1 MSFLYP
7 SISSAV
13 NDNCE
18 DSWRAS
24 AIGIYRFWRDTG
36 YATGALGLGI
46 VTSLTNVEF
55 GFVFVSFSMLVSTLI
70 LILTLRKYG
79 Q

>member
-1 MSFLYP
+1 
-7 SISSAV
+7 
-13 NDNCE
+13 
-18 DSWRAS
+18 
-24 AIGIYRFWRDTG
+24 
-36 YATGALGLGI
+36 

-79 Q
+79 